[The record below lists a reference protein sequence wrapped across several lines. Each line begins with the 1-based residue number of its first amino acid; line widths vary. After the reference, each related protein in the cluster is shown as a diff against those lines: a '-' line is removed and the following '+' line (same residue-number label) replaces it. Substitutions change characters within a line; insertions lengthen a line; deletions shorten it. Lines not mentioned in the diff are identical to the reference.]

1 MSNVIDLLTYRPLQR
16 PGFVMRPPEDG
27 HRCEKVRT
35 RGGVCTRPSWR
46 WFLLPPRD
54 GAPGCRVQLCRFH
67 ATDAERTLDATDI
80 TLDVLCEAKACPH
93 HEDIQA
99 PYPRPMPAFGRSARP

>member
-1 MSNVIDLLTYRPLQR
+1 MSNVIDRITYRPLQR

-27 HRCEKVRT
+27 HLCEKVRT
-35 RGGVCTRPSWR
+35 RGGICTRRSWR

-67 ATDAERTLDATDI
+67 ATDAERTLGATDI
-80 TLDVLCEAKACPH
+80 TVDVLCEGQTYPCGH
-93 HEDIQA
+93 THQV
-99 PYPRPMPAFGRSARP
+99 PYPRPMPSFGRRAPA